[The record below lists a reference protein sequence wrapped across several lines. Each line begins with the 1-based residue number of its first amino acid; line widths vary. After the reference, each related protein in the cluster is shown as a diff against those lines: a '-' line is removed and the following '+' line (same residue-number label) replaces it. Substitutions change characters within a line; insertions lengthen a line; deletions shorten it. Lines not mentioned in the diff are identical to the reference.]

1 MKKNREIPVNI
12 KYTRLDI
19 PSSTLYRLSEY
30 IFERTQQSRFSL
42 LFRRFYPF
50 TDKEMFV
57 IDNYHVE
64 WRNIYDRK
72 KLWSLDPIVNICRKP
87 ELTSLIWGDEFFEGY
102 SMLLKHGEEF
112 GFKYG
117 VSFVINALH
126 GYECILSLSN
136 EICNITPQQTIS
148 CKLNYTD
155 IYNFIINS
163 CLPHLANM
171 RDFGLSPPALTVM
184 EKIIL
189 TLVADGFTSS
199 EIAGKIFITESA
211 VNFHIYNII
220 KKLGC
225 RNRMQIVAKAIM
237 LNLI

>member
-1 MKKNREIPVNI
+1 
-12 KYTRLDI
+12 
-19 PSSTLYRLSEY
+19 
-30 IFERTQQSRFSL
+30 
-42 LFRRFYPF
+42 
-50 TDKEMFV
+50 
-57 IDNYHVE
+57 
-64 WRNIYDRK
+64 
-72 KLWSLDPIVNICRKP
+72 
-87 ELTSLIWGDEFFEGY
+87 
-102 SMLLKHGEEF
+102 
-112 GFKYG
+112 
-117 VSFVINALH
+117 
-126 GYECILSLSN
+126 
-136 EICNITPQQTIS
+136 
-148 CKLNYTD
+148 
-155 IYNFIINS
+155 
-163 CLPHLANM
+163 M